1 MQMTVT
7 AKVLRPGERP
17 LANRGGGAKTIPMVT
32 PGCGSQ
38 EMLNGFTM
46 FEPGARIAL
55 HFHNCEESVL
65 VVEGAAIALIGGQEY
80 ELQAGDVTWVPAEVP
95 HFFRNASST
104 QPMKIFWTYASIE
117 ATRTLVE
124 TGETRPV
131 SAEHAPDKLVR
142 S

>member
-1 MQMTVT
+1 MNMTG
-7 AKVLRPGERP
+7 KVLRPGERP
-17 LANRGGGAKTIPMVT
+17 LADRGGGAKTIPMVT
-32 PGCGSQ
+32 GACGSQ
-38 EMLNGFTM
+38 EILNGFTM

-55 HFHNCEESVL
+55 HSHNCEESVL
-65 VVEGAAIALIGGQEY
+65 VVEGEAIAMIGDQEY
-80 ELQAGDVTWVPAEVP
+80 VLQAGDVTWAPAEVP

-104 QPMKIFWTYASIE
+104 QPMKIFWTYASIG

-131 SAEHAPDKLVR
+131 SAEHSPDKLLR